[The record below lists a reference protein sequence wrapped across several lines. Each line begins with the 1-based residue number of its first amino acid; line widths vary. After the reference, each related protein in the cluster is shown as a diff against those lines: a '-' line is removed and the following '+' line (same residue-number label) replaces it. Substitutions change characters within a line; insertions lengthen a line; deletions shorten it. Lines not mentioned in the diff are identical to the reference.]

1 MASKKGDKNMINILE
16 HYSVI
21 INLVSEFVNSPTME
35 LIYFLLEILVEVKT
49 GRFIKRALLRNI
61 KKAKIDK

>member
-1 MASKKGDKNMINILE
+1 MINILE
-16 HYSVI
+16 HYGVI
-21 INLVSEFVNSPTME
+21 INLVLEFVNSPTME

-61 KKAKIDK
+61 KKAKVDK